1 MMSFIIKVCQLAY
14 LLGSLSSVN
23 TMVIGS
29 KTPERA
35 QLLVRDIYEEG
46 NSPKHY
52 STLLNKWRA
61 FDSLRDSA
69 LEEERLGP
77 FFAERPF
84 LIVERLLHV
93 TRTLVSAKREWEKYS
108 GQENVT
114 EVSWM
119 DKRESQ
125 AEIERAAKLCDAVS
139 SLGPVAVKLGQT
151 LSQRPD
157 LVGLVAAKALKRL
170 QTRNVPFDDALAHAV
185 LRESLNWKGPLAP
198 GIGINV
204 NETNV
209 NPNGVP
215 LFSYMSEAPAAC
227 ASLGQVYKAKTMDGR
242 DIAVKIQRPDAMALL
257 ATDAQCFRI
266 VFVFRGLLLNFKD
279 RLLTFNSGNAGLT
292 EDAIRGNQTI
302 GSVIDRVACDIKREI
317 DYRIEAENADK
328 FLRSL
333 DFLGFVTTPT
343 VVQAT
348 ERVLMTEWIPGKHME
363 DLSVREGL
371 AMTRMAVEACTA
383 SMVLTGFVHADPHE
397 GNIMLHEDGRLV
409 FLDFGLMSDVDQD
422 VMEAF
427 ARGIQALLSEDWLA
441 LTEAFVDVGFVNTP
455 IMYRDSVK
463 ANWRIDPN
471 YGAPQLA
478 DALELAMKT
487 TEGGESRF
495 GALATVLNKKISP
508 NWLVFTPPYVL
519 LLIRTFLTLEGIAA
533 SADPDFNIYEMSV
546 PWVVRRSLSPSTQKG
561 IDVFRSTILTDDN
574 RIQWERLLELLPVKD
589 NVSKSVAVSE
599 DVRQKKKEQEVAKQ
613 AAMKDA
619 IGTLLGSIDGK
630 ALRSVLKDLD
640 TTDLLMKLASPDGRP
655 LLEMATKRASQVLK
669 QKSKDKR
676 CRHGENLQ
684 HQDTLVEGFRP
695 ISHECLQLQERQ
707 TRWKNRVVRVLI
719 WSHIR
724 RCLFQFKGVIA
735 MARLVLAYTKITVDT
750 FLQRINNRHSHK
762 VNDSAPLITPKKL

>member
-1 MMSFIIKVCQLAY
+1 
-14 LLGSLSSVN
+14 
-23 TMVIGS
+23 MVIGI
-29 KTPERA
+29 KTPEKA
-35 QLLVRDIYEEG
+35 QLPVQNIYEEEK
-46 NSPKHY
+46 SPYY
-52 STLLNKWRA
+52 SPLLKKWRA
-61 FDSLRDSA
+61 FDCLRDSA

-84 LIVERLLHV
+84 LIVERLLQV
-93 TRTLVSAKREWEKYS
+93 TRTLTSAKTEWEKYS
-108 GQENVT
+108 GQDNVT

-125 AEIERAAKLCDAVS
+125 AEIDRASKLCDAVS
-139 SLGPVAVKLGQT
+139 SLGPLAVKLGQT

-170 QTRNVPFDDALAHAV
+170 QTRNVPFDDALAQAV

-204 NETNV
+204 NETNID
-209 NPNGVP
+209 PNGVP
-215 LFSYMSEAPAAC
+215 LFSYMSETPAAC
-227 ASLGQVYKAKTMDGR
+227 ASLGQVYKATTMDGR

-266 VFVFRGLLLNFKD
+266 VFRGRGLFLNFKNKLD
-279 RLLTFNSGNAGLT
+279 TLSSGNTGLT
-292 EDAIRGNQTI
+292 EDVIRGNQTI

-317 DYRIEAENADK
+317 DYRIEAGNADR

-343 VVQAT
+343 VVQAA

-441 LTEAFVDVGFVNTP
+441 LTESFVDVGFVNTP

-463 ANWRIDPN
+463 ANWRIDPK

-478 DALELAMKT
+478 EALELAMKT

-533 SADPDFNIYEMSV
+533 SVDPDFNIYEMSV

-574 RIQWERLLELLPVKD
+574 RIQWKRLLELVPVKD
-589 NVSKSVAVSE
+589 NVVSE
-599 DVRQKKKEQEVAKQ
+599 SVTVSEEVQQKKREQEDAKQ

-619 IGTLLGSIDGK
+619 VGTLLGSIDGK

-640 TTDLLMKLASPDGRP
+640 TTDLMMKLASRDGRP

-669 QKSKDKR
+669 QKSKDQHG
-676 CRHGENLQ
+676 RHEENVQ
-684 HQDTLVEGFRP
+684 QQDTSVEGFRP
-695 ISHECLQLQERQ
+695 ISDECFQLRERQ
-707 TRWKNRVVRVLI
+707 SRWKNQVVRVLI

-724 RCLFQFKGVIA
+724 RSIFRFKGIIAVI
-735 MARLVLAYTKITVDT
+735 RLVHASTKIAVGRI
-750 FLQRINNRHSHK
+750 LQRITKRHKQKLH
-762 VNDSAPLITPKKL
+762 DSAPLITPKNL